1 MAKPFYKNP
10 ILMLGLITGFV
21 AIYILTT
28 PDDAAKRSTAK
39 KTTTAAKTSKTGE
52 YTEEDRKAS
61 FEQFGSAPRN
71 VFRPIVTKNGG
82 NTSPATP
89 SGIPAGY
96 AGGEANW
103 TYTGMATVDGV
114 PNALLENP
122 SSGESIFVKQ
132 GESWKTSTIEAMS
145 PETLVL
151 RGPNGDSYTIRING
165 DIPGGK
171 VESTG
176 TTPVRLNNP
185 LRGQIGRNQVS
196 VEPLG
201 SAGISD
207 GNEN

>member
-1 MAKPFYKNP
+1 
-10 ILMLGLITGFV
+10 MLALLGGGAALYV
-21 AIYILTT
+21 MTT
-28 PDDAAKRSTAK
+28 PEDAPRKAATKPNA
-39 KTTTAAKTSKTGE
+39 TAAKTTKQGDF
-52 YTEEDRKAS
+52 TEEDRKAK
-61 FEQFGSAPRN
+61 FDEFGASPRN

-82 NTSPATP
+82 ASTAAAP
-89 SGIPAGY
+89 SGIPAAY

-103 TYTGMATVDGV
+103 TYSGMATVDGV

-122 SSGESIFVKQ
+122 SSGESVFVKQ
-132 GESWKTSTIEAMS
+132 GEGWKTSTVSSMS

-165 DIPGGK
+165 DFVPGK

-185 LRGQIGRNQVS
+185 LRGQIGRNQVA
-196 VEPLG
+196 VEPIG
-201 SAGISD
+201 SASLGD